1 MQVIDTP
8 NALCLVTEYAGGGEL
23 FEHVNKKGRLDETES
38 CRLFHAIVRCASCR
52 FDTTD
57 PVLMVLLVC
66 CLYPAVE
73 WNTVIA

>member
-38 CRLFHAIVRCASCR
+38 CRLFHAIVRCASCM
-52 FDTTD
+52 FDTTGSSTD
-57 PVLMVLLVC
+57 FAYLT
-66 CLYPAVE
+66 AVE